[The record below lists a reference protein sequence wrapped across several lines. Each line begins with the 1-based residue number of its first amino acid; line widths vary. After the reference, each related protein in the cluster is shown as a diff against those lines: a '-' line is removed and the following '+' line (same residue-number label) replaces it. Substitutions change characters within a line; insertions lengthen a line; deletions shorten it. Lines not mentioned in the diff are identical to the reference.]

1 MLHNTKILFIITGSI
16 AAYKALDVIR
26 ELRRQG
32 ATVRCI
38 LTQGGAEFITEL
50 SVSALSGEKVYTEL
64 FSVTDEA
71 EMGHIKLAREH
82 DIVLVAPASA
92 DFIAKMASGR
102 ADDLATAVLL
112 ATDKPILI
120 APAMNPQMWQ
130 NPATLDNIETLERRG
145 ITVIPPASG
154 EMACGEV
161 GAGRFPEIADII
173 SFVEDELK
181 AAQPLRG
188 FTALVT
194 VGATREPLDPV
205 RFISNH
211 SSGKQGIAIATALV
225 QAGAAVT
232 LVHGHVDVPL
242 PDGVIT
248 LHAPTAQAML
258 EACINALPVDIAIC
272 TAAVADWQIRDIPL
286 EKLKKTSDTLTLEL
300 TQTPDILKALC
311 TDEQRPRLVIG
322 FAAETSNALE
332 NASAKKQRKGCDWL
346 VLNEISPEN
355 PVFGDDCNT
364 VTVLLE
370 QEVQAWGMLPKQT
383 IAQKLLALIE
393 KEIL

>member
-1 MLHNTKILFIITGSI
+1 
-16 AAYKALDVIR
+16 
-26 ELRRQG
+26 
-32 ATVRCI
+32 
-38 LTQGGAEFITEL
+38 
-50 SVSALSGEKVYTEL
+50 
-64 FSVTDEA
+64 
-71 EMGHIKLAREH
+71 
-82 DIVLVAPASA
+82 
-92 DFIAKMASGR
+92 
-102 ADDLATAVLL
+102 
-112 ATDKPILI
+112 
-120 APAMNPQMWQ
+120 MNPQMWQ

-173 SFVEDELK
+173 SFVEHELK
-181 AAQPLRG
+181 TAQPLRG
-188 FTALVT
+188 LTALIT

-232 LVHGHVDVPL
+232 LIHGHVDVPL

-272 TAAVADWQIRDIPL
+272 TAAVADWQMNEIPT
-286 EKLKKTSDTLTLEL
+286 EKLKKIGDTLTLEL

-311 TDEQRPRLVIG
+311 TGEQRPRLVVG
-322 FAAETSNALE
+322 FAAETNNAMENALT
-332 NASAKKQRKGCDWL
+332 KKQRKGCDWL
-346 VLNEISPEN
+346 ILNEISAEN

-364 VTVLLE
+364 VTILLRDRI
-370 QEVQAWGMLPKQT
+370 QPWATLSKQAVATRLVD
-383 IAQKLLALIE
+383 LIT

>member
-145 ITVIPPASG
+145 VAVIPPASG

-161 GAGRFPEIADII
+161 GAGRFPDIVDII
-173 SFVEDELK
+173 SFIEDELK
-181 AAQPLRG
+181 VAQPLRG

-211 SSGKQGIAIATALV
+211 SSGKQGIAIATALAK
-225 QAGAAVT
+225 AGAVVT

-346 VLNEISPEN
+346 ILNEISPEN
-355 PVFGDDCNT
+355 PVFGDDCNA

-370 QEVQAWGMLPKQT
+370 QEVQTWGMLPKQT